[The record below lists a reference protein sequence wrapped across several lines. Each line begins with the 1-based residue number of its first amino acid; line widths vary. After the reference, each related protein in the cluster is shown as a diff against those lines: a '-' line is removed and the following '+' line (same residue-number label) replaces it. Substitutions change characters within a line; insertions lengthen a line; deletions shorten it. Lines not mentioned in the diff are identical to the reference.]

1 MFDEILGFLGM
12 VGSGFIFALGFRGC
26 DAFLELVVGHFKCSR
41 KKKAADQ
48 RPINNRKIRLCTGI
62 LVVVLNSLFAFV
74 QLCSFGASSL
84 LRFFREQFELDLI
97 SVKDPQF

>member
-41 KKKAADQ
+41 KKKAAD
-48 RPINNRKIRLCTGI
+48 
-62 LVVVLNSLFAFV
+62 
-74 QLCSFGASSL
+74 
-84 LRFFREQFELDLI
+84 
-97 SVKDPQF
+97 